1 MVKKVI
7 VLLDKLL
14 RAEVAI
20 LIEQIDLQ
28 DLLAVR
34 CVSISEDVGDE
45 EGEDVSES
53 TVSDVGGEGVVV
65 V

>member
-1 MVKKVI
+1 MVKKVL

-20 LIEQIDLQ
+20 LIEEIDLQ
-28 DLLAVR
+28 DLLAVG
-34 CVSISEDVGDE
+34 CVSISENVGDE